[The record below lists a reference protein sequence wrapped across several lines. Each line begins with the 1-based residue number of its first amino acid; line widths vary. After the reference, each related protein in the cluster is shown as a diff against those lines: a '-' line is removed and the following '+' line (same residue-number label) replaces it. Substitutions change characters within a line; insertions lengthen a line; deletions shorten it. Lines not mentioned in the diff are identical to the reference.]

1 MIARQLAVFLL
12 SVGVT
17 LAPLPSYAA
26 QPAGDEG
33 AAAGGEAGAAAT
45 PAKSDENREQ
55 ARQLFANGQR
65 LYSEGSYEAAIIAFK
80 KGYELSQEPAFL
92 YNIANAYERLGEFGE
107 ARNYYDQYRV
117 YADEGQQDALARK
130 IAVLDK
136 RQSEKLAA
144 EQAEK
149 ERAAAKAREEERR
162 RQEQLN
168 ADNQPKDKVF
178 GPAAYALTA
187 TAVVG
192 LGLGIGFGVRAN
204 NKRDEALG
212 FCQGEEMV
220 VCGSGAQDA
229 LDAQRQSA
237 IAADIGFVLAGVA
250 TAALIGVVASKAA
263 KKKKKESEAS
273 AGKAARRPVVAPY
286 AGGAGGG
293 LVFTGRF

>member
-1 MIARQLAVFLL
+1 MIGRQLAVFLL

-26 QPAGDEG
+26 QPAEG
-33 AAAGGEAGAAAT
+33 EAAAGAEASAGAGAEAA
-45 PAKSDENREQ
+45 PATDENREQ

-107 ARNYYDQYRV
+107 ARDYYDQYRV

-136 RQSEKLAA
+136 RQSEKLAE

-204 NKRDEALG
+204 NKRDEARG
-212 FCQGEEMV
+212 FCQGEEVV
-220 VCGSGAQDA
+220 VCSSEAQDA

-237 IAADIGFVLAGVA
+237 IAADVGFVLAGVA
-250 TAALIGVVASKAA
+250 TVALIGVVASKAA
-263 KKKKKESEAS
+263 KKKKKEEAAS
-273 AGKAARRPVVAPY
+273 KTARRPFVAPY
-286 AGGAGGG
+286 AGGTGGG